1 MTGPRPRAGL
11 AALLAAG
18 VLAVGGGSA
27 VGWSLTH
34 QRHAPQPTA
43 AAAGSLDDGAGQP
56 TNSAA
61 AGSRRPRHPG
71 VLTRS
76 LPVSIRIPA
85 IRVTSPVNPLGL
97 ASDGSLAVPTPGPHY
112 NEVAWYDGSPTPG
125 QRGPAVLEGHVD
137 SASQGPS
144 VFFRLGA
151 LTPGERIYVTRA
163 DHRTTAFTINAVR
176 RYSKDAFPQLLV
188 YGNTVD
194 AQLRLITCGGR
205 FDSSTGHYRDNIVVF
220 ASLISVTSP

>member
-1 MTGPRPRAGL
+1 
-11 AALLAAG
+11 
-18 VLAVGGGSA
+18 
-27 VGWSLTH
+27 
-34 QRHAPQPTA
+34 
-43 AAAGSLDDGAGQP
+43 
-56 TNSAA
+56 
-61 AGSRRPRHPG
+61 
-71 VLTRS
+71 
-76 LPVSIRIPA
+76 
-85 IRVTSPVNPLGL
+85 
-97 ASDGSLAVPTPGPHY
+97 
-112 NEVAWYDGSPTPG
+112 
-125 QRGPAVLEGHVD
+125 VLEGHVD

-163 DHRTTAFTINAVR
+163 DHRTTAFTIDAVR